1 MSHQAE
7 SISYHLKFLFPR
19 FVSVIQLL
27 FCSLNVLFS
36 RCFVLTTVLVKKTMI
51 CIANP
56 SYLDPERREK
66 IKLNFYFHTFFWCLK
81 RFMKAFKAFIK
92 PLEAP
97 QRSVKVK
104 I

>member
-7 SISYHLKFLFPR
+7 SISYHLKFLFSR

-27 FCSLNVLFS
+27 FCSLDVLFS

-51 CIANP
+51 WIANP

-66 IKLNFYFHTFFWCLK
+66 IKLNFYFHTCF
-81 RFMKAFKAFIK
+81 
-92 PLEAP
+92 
-97 QRSVKVK
+97 
-104 I
+104 